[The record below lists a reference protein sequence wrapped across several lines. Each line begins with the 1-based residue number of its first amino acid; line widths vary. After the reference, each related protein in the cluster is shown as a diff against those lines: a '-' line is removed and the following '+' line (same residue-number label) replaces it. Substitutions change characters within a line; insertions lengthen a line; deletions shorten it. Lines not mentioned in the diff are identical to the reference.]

1 MPHVFFDLDG
11 TLSDPA
17 RGITACFRHAAA
29 ALGRPLEGDLTRFIG
44 PPLRDC
50 FREILASD
58 DDALVEEG
66 VRRYRERFG
75 AVGLFEN
82 AVHAGMPETLARL
95 RADGFVLC
103 VVTSK
108 VAAYADRI
116 VDHFGLREL
125 LPVVYGA
132 EMDGTRSEKAELVA
146 YALRQ
151 EGAEPS
157 RACMVGDRAHDIVG
171 ARAHGLTSVGVLWG
185 YGSAEELREAGADR
199 LVDEVK
205 DLRDTVLGLVSP

>member
-1 MPHVFFDLDG
+1 LTHVFFDLDG
-11 TLSDPA
+11 TLTDPA
-17 RGITACFRHAAA
+17 PGIEACFRHAAA

-50 FREILASD
+50 FREILATD

-66 VRRYRERFG
+66 VRRYRERF
-75 AVGLFEN
+75 ATVGLFEN
-82 AVHAGMPETLARL
+82 AVHPGMPDTLARL
-95 RADGFVLC
+95 RADGLVLC

-116 VDHFGLREL
+116 IDHFGLREH

-132 EMDGTRSEKAELVA
+132 EMDGTRSEKAELIA
-146 YALRQ
+146 HALRE

-171 ARAHGLTSVGVLWG
+171 ARAHGLASVGVLWG
-185 YGSAEELREAGADR
+185 YGSADELRGAGADR
-199 LVDEVK
+199 LVGEVK
-205 DLRDTVLGLVSP
+205 DLRDALLGMASP

>member
-1 MPHVFFDLDG
+1 MTHVFFDLDG
-11 TLSDPA
+11 TLTDPA
-17 RGITACFRHAAA
+17 PGITACFRHAAA

-50 FREILASD
+50 FREILAAD
-58 DDALVEEG
+58 DEALVEEG

-75 AVGLFEN
+75 TVGLFEN
-82 AVHAGMPETLARL
+82 AVHAGMPDTLARL

-108 VAAYADRI
+108 VAAYAERI

-132 EMDGTRSEKAELVA
+132 EMDGTRSGKAELVA
-146 YALRQ
+146 HALRG

-157 RACMVGDRAHDIVG
+157 RACMVGDRAHDIAG
-171 ARAHGLTSVGVLWG
+171 ARAHGLATVGVLWG
-185 YGSAEELREAGADR
+185 YGSAGELRAAGADR

-205 DLRDTVLGLVSP
+205 DLRDAVIELASP